1 MIAMLH
7 KSSYITSIKILFF
20 LFFIGFQSSI
30 FVFAQPASLQ
40 SKIENRLKAS
50 KTPVAIWAVSVRDEN
65 GKELAAVNSDR
76 LMVPAS
82 NMKLLTSAALL
93 EVLGPEFRFETQ
105 MYGNG
110 EITENTWIG
119 DIIIVGSGDPSIGV
133 DRING
138 GDGFAAFDSLYK
150 QLEQLGIKQIQGKL
164 IGNTSIFDDQSLPPD
179 WPWYDLP
186 FYYAPEIGALNFNLN
201 TVFLEVDASGPVGA
215 KPTIKWFPFNTDY
228 VKFVNNQRI
237 TSPGT
242 SYQESYRRV
251 QGSNLIRLGS
261 RVPRNY
267 KETES
272 LTISNPTMYFLDTF
286 KKYLIYR
293 GISVDVELEE
303 DRQNRNWSDSTYSLL
318 AIHRSEPLKQL
329 IQKLNK
335 DSDNLY
341 GEVFLKVLAHHYSN
355 IQGSIK
361 AGEAAAKQVFYEME
375 LDTTQI
381 TIRDGSGL
389 SATNL
394 VSARFL
400 TDLLHKMAKQENGI
414 WYDASLT
421 IAGVDGTFKNRMR
434 GTQLESNLR
443 GKSGSISSTR
453 SFSGYVTTKSGKNV
467 SFSMIANNFRVSQRS
482 IDSIHEAIATII
494 YETL

>member
-1 MIAMLH
+1 MIVMLP
-7 KSSYITSIKILFF
+7 KTGCINPLKTLLMALIVSLYG
-20 LFFIGFQSSI
+20 GF
-30 FVFAQPASLQ
+30 VVAQPIVLQ
-40 SKIENRLKAS
+40 SKIEKRLKAS
-50 KTPVAIWAVSVRDEN
+50 NTPVAIWAVSVRDDD
-65 GKELAAVNSDR
+65 GKEIAAVNSDR

-93 EVLGPEFRFETQ
+93 EELGPEFRFETHI
-105 MYGNG
+105 YGNG
-110 EITENTWIG
+110 EMVDSTWIG
-119 DIIIVGSGDPSIGV
+119 DLIIVGSGDPSIGV
-133 DRING
+133 DRTNG
-138 GDGFAAFDSLYK
+138 GDGFAAFHSLYT
-150 QLEQLGIKQIQGKL
+150 QLELLGINQIQGRL
-164 IGNTSIFDDQSLPPD
+164 IGNTSIFDDQSLPTD

-186 FYYAPEIGALNFNLN
+186 FYYAPEVGALNFNLN
-201 TVFLEVDASGPVGA
+201 TVFLQVNASGPVGT
-215 KPTIKWFPFNTDY
+215 KPSLTWFPFNTDY
-228 VKFVNNQRI
+228 VTFINNQRI
-237 TSPGT
+237 TSPGS
-242 SYQESYRRV
+242 SYQESYRRT
-251 QGSNLIRLGS
+251 QNSNVIRLGS
-261 RVPRNY
+261 RLPRNY

-272 LTISNPTMYFLDTF
+272 LTISNPTLFFLDTF
-286 KKYLIYR
+286 KKYLSSK
-293 GISVDVELEE
+293 GIQIDVELEE
-303 DRQNRNWSDSTYSLL
+303 DRIRRNWSDSTYTLM
-318 AIHRSEPLKQL
+318 ATHQSEPLKQL
-329 IQKLNK
+329 IHKLNK

-341 GEVFLKVLAHHYSN
+341 GEVFLKVLAHHYSDM
-355 IQGSIK
+355 QGSIK
-361 AGEAAAKQVFYEME
+361 AGESAAKQIFHQMK

-400 TDLLHKMAKQENGI
+400 TDLLHKMATLENGI
-414 WYDASLT
+414 WYEASLT

-482 IDSIHEAIATII
+482 IDAVHEAIATII